1 MKPSADQKRILEW
14 VQNPE
19 NEKKHLVINAQAGGG
34 KSSSLKMI
42 ALALEKSGYTPDDIR
57 ICVFGKANA
66 QDLVDKF
73 GVKWKQS
80 ISTLHSI
87 GWSILKQ
94 HLTELEGSSTKA
106 LKYKIDTNKYY
117 KIADGL
123 GLEFEDKED
132 ENYLGKRGDFLK
144 LVDLVRLTNKEPTT
158 QNTARICNHFEIA
171 EIEDLDKA
179 SKAVGDCLR
188 IGKKQAL
195 STNHILDFTDQ
206 IWLPVTW
213 KLWEKEW
220 FTTYKF
226 CLNDEVQDMNASQ
239 LELAIHLVGT
249 DGRLIFVGDKNQ
261 SIFGF
266 SGADCNSIATIIER
280 TKAVQLPLSTCYRCP
295 KSHIELVKKVF
306 PNILIKAFK
315 KNKIGTIQQI
325 PDSKL
330 EDTGFLVTGDLILCR
345 LTAPLVSLCI
355 LLISRGI
362 SAVVKGRAIGELL
375 KSELKE
381 VAKTPDFTYSDFYQ
395 ATDTYYFLKLEKWK
409 TRENLEQLS
418 ESLQDKLRALRA
430 IYCSQVNASSIND
443 LNDFID
449 TLFSD
454 SNSLITLST
463 VHRAKGLEADRVFII
478 QPEALPLKWKGQNEW
493 QLQQELN
500 LLYVSLTRSKAD
512 LYIVSKN
519 LPYWISRE
527 DFKGDT

>member
-1 MKPSADQKRILEW
+1 MKPSADQKRILDW
-14 VQNPE
+14 IKNPE
-19 NEKKHLVINAQAGGG
+19 NKKKHLVINAQAGSG

-42 ALALEKSGYTPDDIR
+42 ALELEKSGHTPDDIK

-94 HLTELEGSSTKA
+94 YLAELEESNTKV

-123 GLEFEDKED
+123 GLEFDDKED
-132 ENYLGKRGDFLK
+132 NNYLGKKRDFLR
-144 LVDLVRLTNKEPTT
+144 LVDLVRLINKEPTI
-158 QNTARICNHFEIA
+158 QNIANICNHFEIT
-171 EIEDLDKA
+171 EIEDLDKV

-195 STNHILDFTDQ
+195 STNHIFDFTDQ

-220 FTTYKF
+220 FTTYKY

-249 DGRLIFVGDKNQ
+249 NGVLIFVGDKNQ
-261 SIFGF
+261 SVFGF
-266 SGADCNSIATIIER
+266 SGADCNSITTIIER
-280 TKAVQLPLSTCYRCP
+280 TSAEELPLSTCYRCP
-295 KSHIELVKKVF
+295 KSHISLVKRVF
-306 PNILIKAFK
+306 PSILIKAFK
-315 KNKIGTIQQI
+315 KNKIGTILRV

-330 EDTGFLVTGDLILCR
+330 EDTAFLVTGDLILCR

-355 LLISRGI
+355 LLISKGI
-362 SAVVKGRAIGELL
+362 SAIVKGRSIGELL

-381 VAKTPDFTYSDFYQ
+381 VAKTPGFIYSDFYQ
-395 ATDTYYFLKLEKWK
+395 ATDTYFSLKLEKWK
-409 TRENLEQLS
+409 NRENLEHLS
-418 ESLQDKLRALRA
+418 EILQDKLRALKA
-430 IYCSQVNASSIND
+430 IYNSQVNANSIED
-443 LNDFID
+443 LNAFID

-454 SNSLITLST
+454 TNSVITLST
-463 VHRAKGLEADRVFII
+463 VHRAKGLEANRVFII
-478 QPEALPLKWKGQNEW
+478 QPEALPLKWKNQNKW

-500 LLYVSLTRSKAD
+500 LLYVALTRSKEK
-512 LYIVSKN
+512 LYIVSKS
-519 LPYWISRE
+519 LPNWVDKKDLSN
-527 DFKGDT
+527 